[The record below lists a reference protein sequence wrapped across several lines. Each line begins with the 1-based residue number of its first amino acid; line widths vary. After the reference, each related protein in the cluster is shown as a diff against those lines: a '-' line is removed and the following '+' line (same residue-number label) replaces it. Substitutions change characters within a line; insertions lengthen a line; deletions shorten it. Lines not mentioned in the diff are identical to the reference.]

1 MQRALRHAL
10 FVTSTLVVGAG
21 TLAAQA
27 QQQGEQRT
35 LSFTSASEAA
45 RTATYNAAV
54 DFFNIYFERSAMRA
68 REGMTLDPNL
78 GMARALYAWANPPGL
93 TAAQRE
99 QELNRAVADAARNS
113 TPELLATMMIRA
125 LALNRANEA
134 NVFIDAMIALL
145 PDDPVPQYLKATRS
159 NEPAEVVANLEAF
172 VAKFSDFAPAHN
184 ILAYQRWA
192 TGDRDGALAAVQE
205 YVRLAP
211 DHPNSHDSYA
221 EILQFMGRLPEALQH
236 YERAIAIDRSYAAAP
251 VGVAE
256 VHLLMG
262 HASVARDAYMKAAD
276 VASAPAA
283 RLNTRG
289 MGALTHALEGK
300 AKDAIREMNAIAS
313 IAETQNLKPQAANYH
328 RTSALIEA
336 LLGDRRQIDGHLAK
350 AAELGG
356 AEAPAQLRFTALAY
370 AAVGQIEAARTAAA
384 KYAAATANGTAA
396 QQRTAREVN
405 AVVAAAEK
413 DFARAQSELSEAGD
427 AATIG
432 RAIVADALSKAG
444 RKAEAQALKAEVTGS
459 TTATP
464 LDILARAKV
473 RSL

>member
-10 FVTSTLVVGAG
+10 FVASILVAATA

-27 QQQGEQRT
+27 QQGEQRS
-35 LSFTSASEAA
+35 LSFTSTSEAA

-54 DFFNIYFERSAMRA
+54 DFFNVYFERSAARA
-68 REGMTLDPNL
+68 KEGMTLDPNL

-93 TAAQRE
+93 TAAMRE

-125 LALNRANEA
+125 IALNRANEA
-134 NVFIDAMIALL
+134 GVFIDAMIALL
-145 PDDPVPQYLKATRS
+145 PDDPVPQYLKATRNS
-159 NEPAEVVANLEAF
+159 EPAQTVANLEAL
-172 VAKFSDFAPAHN
+172 VAKFTDFAPAYN

-192 TGDRDGALAAVQE
+192 AGDRDGALSAVQE

-211 DHPNSHDSYA
+211 DHPNAHDSYA

-236 YERAIAIDRSYAAAP
+236 YQRAIEIDRSYAAAP

-256 VHLLMG
+256 VHMLMG
-262 HASVARDAYMKAAD
+262 HPSVAREAYMKAAD

-283 RLNTRG
+283 KLNTRA
-289 MGALTHALEGK
+289 MSALTYALEGR
-300 AKDAIREMNAIAS
+300 ARDAVRELNAIAS
-313 IAETQNLKPQAANYH
+313 SAETQNLKPQAANYH

-336 LLGDRRQIDGHLAK
+336 LLGDRRQVDGHLAK

-356 AEAPAQLRFTALAY
+356 AEAPAQLRFTALAF
-370 AAVGQIEAARTAAA
+370 AAVGHLDVAKGAAA

-396 QQRTAREVN
+396 QRRTAREVN
-405 AVVAAAEK
+405 AVIAAAEK
-413 DFARAQSELSEAGD
+413 DFARAQSELKEAGA
-427 AATIG
+427 AATLG
-432 RAIVADALSKAG
+432 KAIVAEALSKAG

-459 TTATP
+459 TTATGF
-464 LDILARAKV
+464 DIIARAKV